1 MLSLW
6 CGGNCRVFVAASGL
20 HVSRLRFCCQAQHLV
35 MRGVCV
41 GGFVLGA
48 VLGRCGLFRAVAGLF
63 LAGTVVCC
71 VELELFYKL

>member
-20 HVSRLRFCCQAQHLV
+20 HVSRLRFFCQAQHLV

-48 VLGRCGLFRAVAGLF
+48 VLGRCGLFRECSP
-63 LAGTVVCC
+63 VVCC